1 MKVKDIVI
9 LDNGGKTIDR
19 YTVIAGAEVFGL
31 SDNPTSPQGFNQWL
45 CNVND
50 LHNDF
55 IRVRK
60 SKEVSFSSLNP
71 QVKGAIRRRIY
82 AY

>member
-1 MKVKDIVI
+1 MKTKDITV

-50 LHNDF
+50 LDIVKTTSH
-55 IRVRK
+55 
-60 SKEVSFSSLNP
+60 SKEVSFESLSP
-71 QVKGAIRRRIY
+71 QVKGAIERRIY